1 MIFSASRRTDIPSF
15 YADWLFARLAAGEVC
30 VRYDGRNV
38 TRYRFARKDV
48 DCLVLWTKNP
58 LPLLDRLP
66 ELRAWPCAFQVT
78 LTAYGPDVE
87 PGPPDKTLLIAAFKE
102 LAVTFPGR
110 MVWRYDPVLLYGDR
124 TVAWHLDRF
133 ERLAARLEGCADTC
147 VISFMDWY
155 PKVRRRMAA
164 LSAREST
171 EAERH
176 ALVAG
181 FAAAAARHG
190 FTLSLCAEEGYGLA
204 GRGCVSREWVE
215 RAAGYGLDLRPSRQ
229 RPLCRCVAGVDI
241 GAYDT
246 CGNGCL
252 YCYANGE
259 GAPVGRASPLHDPA
273 SPLLV
278 GWLSSADKVTDRL
291 CVSQRNRQLSF
302 L

>member
-1 MIFSASRRTDIPSF
+1 MIFSASRRTDLPSF
-15 YADWLFARLAAGEVC
+15 YADWLFARLGAGEVC
-30 VRYDGRNV
+30 VRHDARNV

-66 ELRAWPCAFQVT
+66 ELRAWPCAFQFT
-78 LTAYGPDVE
+78 LTAYGPEVE
-87 PGPPDKTLLIAAFKE
+87 PGLPDKTLLAAVFE
-102 LAVTFPGR
+102 EVASVFPGR
-110 MVWRYDPVLLYGDR
+110 VVWRYDPVFLSEDR
-124 TVAWHLDRF
+124 TAAWHLDHF
-133 ERLAARLEGCADTC
+133 ERLAARLEGCAETC

-155 PKVRRRMAA
+155 PQARRRMGA
-164 LSAREST
+164 LAAREST
-171 EAERH
+171 EAERR

-181 FAAAAARHG
+181 FAAAATRHG
-190 FTLSLCAEEGYGLA
+190 FALSLCAEEGYGFA
-204 GRGCVSREWVE
+204 GRGCVTRQLAE

-259 GAPVGRASPLHDPA
+259 GAPIGRASPLHDPA

-278 GWLSSADKVTDRL
+278 GRLSPADKVTDRL
-291 CVSQRNRQLSF
+291 CASHRSRQLS
-302 L
+302 LL